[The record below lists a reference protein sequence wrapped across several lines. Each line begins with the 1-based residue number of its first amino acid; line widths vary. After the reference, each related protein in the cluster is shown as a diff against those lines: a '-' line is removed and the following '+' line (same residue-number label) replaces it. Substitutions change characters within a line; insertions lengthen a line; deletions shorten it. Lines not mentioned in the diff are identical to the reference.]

1 MSDEQSAGAVDIDR
15 WTTDWEFSSRYPV
28 YTRANAGEV
37 LPDPSSPLN
46 VTMVWNKGLNIGWR
60 QGYVDN
66 LGTHLAEEI
75 DEVMPEIIGNFGGYH
90 YTNFSM
96 TELNGAR
103 LPGLTVPVWKSLWV
117 GDHPDIPEYVPK
129 PGDENAELTA
139 GLAEKTAWALTTD
152 EFPEA
157 EEAKRRADR
166 ARDQRPDLAAM
177 SDAELVEH
185 ARSLLPDLI
194 YCYAYHPVTTTL
206 STMDPA
212 VAGQLLE
219 TIGEADKLG
228 DLLSGLGGVDSAAPS
243 YAMWKL
249 GRLVAGSSELTGIF
263 DDGLASAL
271 DAITASDSA
280 DAARFREEFDD
291 FLYRYGSRA
300 PNEWDIRSDSWET
313 KPVLALMAINGMRNS
328 PPEADPEAILRR
340 NQDKRLA
347 LTEDLAAKM
356 PDVESATAFRN
367 AAKSITK
374 FMPWRERTKTACVKI
389 MGEMRAALYE
399 LGHRM
404 VGRGIMD
411 DHHDIT
417 MLVDDELDRFVAE
430 PESFADTIKERR
442 EQYLALFDL
451 QPPFFLF
458 EPLPLSQWPRR
469 TGQRVDP
476 AVPGDVLS
484 GVGGAPGV
492 ARGRARILHDPYEA
506 EQLEEGDILVA
517 PQTDPAWTPLFV
529 FAGGVVVNVGAT
541 ITHSSIVCREL
552 GIPCA
557 VSVQDATAR
566 IPDGAMI
573 EVDGNTGSVTIL

>member
-1 MSDEQSAGAVDIDR
+1 MSNAPRADHWI
-15 WTTDWEFSSRYPV
+15 TDWEFSERYPV

-46 VTMVWNKGLNIGWR
+46 VTLVWNKGLNIGWR
-60 QGYVDN
+60 EGYVEH
-66 LGTHLAEEI
+66 LGTHLASEI
-75 DEVMPEIIGNFGGYH
+75 DETMPEIIGNFGGYH

-103 LPGLTVPVWKSLWV
+103 LPGLTVPVWNRLWV
-117 GDHPDIPEYVPK
+117 GDHPDLPEYEPK
-129 PGDENAELTA
+129 PGHENAELTA

-152 EFPEA
+152 TYPEA
-157 EEAKRRADR
+157 EETKRRADL
-166 ARDQRPDLAAM
+166 AREQRPDLSTL
-177 SDAELVEH
+177 SDQELVDH
-185 ARSLLPDLI
+185 ARSFVPDLVF
-194 YCYAYHPVTTTL
+194 CYAYHPVTTTL
-206 STMDPA
+206 STMGPA
-212 VAGQLLE
+212 VAGALLE
-219 TIGEADKLG
+219 SIGESDKLG

-243 YAMWKL
+243 FAMWKM
-249 GRLVAGSSELTGIF
+249 GRLVAASDELTTIF
-263 DDGLASAL
+263 DGGLATVL
-271 DAITASDSA
+271 DAVDSSDSP
-280 DAARFREEFDD
+280 DAKQFRIDFDD
-291 FLYRYGSRA
+291 FLYKYGSRA

-313 KPVLALMAINGMRNS
+313 KPVLALMAINGMRLS
-328 PPEADPEAILRR
+328 PEDADPELILQR
-340 NQDKRLA
+340 NQAKRIA
-347 LTEDLAAKM
+347 LTAELADKM
-356 PDVESATAFRN
+356 PDADTRQSFLD

-374 FMPWRERTKTACVKI
+374 FMPWRERTKTSCVKV

-404 VGRGIMD
+404 VTRGVMD

-417 MLVDDELDRFVAE
+417 MLLDTELDDFAAD
-430 PESFADTIKERR
+430 PESFSATIAERR
-442 EQYLALFDL
+442 EQYLQLFDL
-451 QPPFFLF
+451 EPPFFLF

-469 TGQRVDP
+469 TEHTSAP
-476 AVPGDVLS
+476 ALPGDTLS

-492 ARGRARILHDPYEA
+492 SRGRARVLHDPYDA
-506 EQLEEGDILVA
+506 GDLAEGDIIVA

-573 EVDGNTGSVTIL
+573 EVDGNTGTVTVL